1 MKFDASF
8 TSVGINL
15 TTGLSSMMIKNTQQ
29 RKSYWIHLIVTS
41 KNWLEQ
47 VNGSTLVTRL
57 ATNQRFS
64 DDINVDATIKGGDW
78 KMLFES
84 IVLISIID
92 IVTTIGEHYFL
103 EH

>member
-1 MKFDASF
+1 LWPG
-8 TSVGINL
+8 T
-15 TTGLSSMMIKNTQQ
+15 
-29 RKSYWIHLIVTS
+29 YLIVTS
-41 KNWLEQ
+41 KKWLEQ
-47 VNGSTLVTRL
+47 VNESTLVTRL